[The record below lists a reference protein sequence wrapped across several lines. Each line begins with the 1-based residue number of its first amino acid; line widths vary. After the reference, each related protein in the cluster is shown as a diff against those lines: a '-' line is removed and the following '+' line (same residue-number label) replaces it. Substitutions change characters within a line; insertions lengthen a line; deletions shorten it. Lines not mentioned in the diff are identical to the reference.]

1 MPNLSAG
8 ALCQTAALH
17 RRFWLRVPVEL
28 IGMVSRPPSSVDAG
42 NPSGVMGGNS
52 TMGEAKVNAL
62 RSSACAGFAPG
73 PRR

>member
-28 IGMVSRPPSSVDAG
+28 IGMVSRPRARW
-42 NPSGVMGGNS
+42 
-52 TMGEAKVNAL
+52 TL
-62 RSSACAGFAPG
+62 RSPLSPWVATARWAR
-73 PRR
+73 PR